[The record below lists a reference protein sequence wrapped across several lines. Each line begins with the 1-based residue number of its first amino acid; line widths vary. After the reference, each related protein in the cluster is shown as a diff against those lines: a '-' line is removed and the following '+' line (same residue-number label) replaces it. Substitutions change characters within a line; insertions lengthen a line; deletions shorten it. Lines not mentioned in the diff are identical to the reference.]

1 MKKIVMAAAII
12 FASLGFATA
21 QKAPT
26 KTTDKTKI
34 VEKKTAATDKKI
46 VEKTKATNLKKDGT
60 PDMRYSQNKQS
71 SMPSTPTTPTNIT
84 PGAPNNE
91 GRPIYPGDK
100 YTTPHDGHYQNEQ
113 NVHHKWKFCQQSPH
127 FIAIFSPQQ

>member
-1 MKKIVMAAAII
+1 MLLCAVLISPPKNENKMKKIVMAAAII

-60 PDMRYSQNKQS
+60 PDMRLKENKDKVKTTTKVVTKKDG
-71 SMPSTPTTPTNIT
+71 TPDMRYKAN
-84 PGAPNNE
+84 
-91 GRPIYPGDK
+91 K
-100 YTTPHDGHYQNEQ
+100 
-113 NVHHKWKFCQQSPH
+113 KK
-127 FIAIFSPQQ
+127 